1 MKFDRN
7 EHQKVRYDGQLYV
20 VILEEFPDYYKK
32 DPNSPVVLH
41 PIGND
46 WIVRITNPT
55 VRNFL
60 TVRKGS
66 SQEVSAEV
74 ME

>member
-1 MKFDRN
+1 MRFNKSN
-7 EHQKVRYDGQLYV
+7 HQKVRFEGQLYV
-20 VILEEFPDYYKK
+20 VILEEFPEYHARGSDY
-32 DPNSPVVLH
+32 PVVLH

-55 VRNFL
+55 VRKYL
-60 TVRKGS
+60 TVQKGAS
-66 SQEVSAEV
+66 KEVGPEV

>member
-1 MKFDRN
+1 MKFNRDS
-7 EHQKVRYDGQLYV
+7 HQKVRYDGQLYV
-20 VILEEFPDYYKK
+20 VILEEFPDYYNM
-32 DPNSPVVLH
+32 DSNRLVVLH

-55 VRNFL
+55 VRSYL
-60 TVRKGS
+60 TVKKGNS
-66 SQEVSAEV
+66 LEVGPDV

>member
-1 MKFDRN
+1 MKFN
-7 EHQKVRYDGQLYV
+7 KENHQKVRYDGQLYV
-20 VILEEFPDYYKK
+20 VILEEFPEYHRMDS
-32 DPNSPVVLH
+32 NSAVVLH

-46 WIVRITNPT
+46 WIVQITNPT

-60 TVRKGS
+60 TVRKGNS
-66 SQEVSAEV
+66 LEVAPDV